1 MTKNVRERADLGKE
15 VRWENE
21 EKMLVSVRCP
31 NRIARMGQELMQ
43 EF

>member
-21 EKMLVSVRCP
+21 EKMLVSVRWP